1 MLAIIHGAGASNGE
15 VSPVYPEWINH
26 GIWLYQNGYV
36 GYLILTGGTCVGN
49 CVSNAQPAK
58 QYVPSNAVLEDV
70 ILLEEN
76 STITGENLEYAK
88 EIIDERAFMTVI
100 IVSDPLHMKRAM
112 LIVKDY
118 QICAYT
124 SPTPTTM
131 HKSFKTKLRF

>member
-1 MLAIIHGAGASNGE
+1 M
-15 VSPVYPEWINH
+15 
-26 GIWLYQNGYV
+26 
-36 GYLILTGGTCVGN
+36 
-49 CVSNAQPAK
+49 
-58 QYVPSNAVLEDV
+58 PSNAVLEDV
-70 ILLEEN
+70 ILLEVN

-88 EIIDERAFMTVI
+88 EIIDERAFVTVS

-131 HKSFKTKLRF
+131 HKSFKTKLSFLMREVLLYISYVVVRLFRQFTYRGSVWIN